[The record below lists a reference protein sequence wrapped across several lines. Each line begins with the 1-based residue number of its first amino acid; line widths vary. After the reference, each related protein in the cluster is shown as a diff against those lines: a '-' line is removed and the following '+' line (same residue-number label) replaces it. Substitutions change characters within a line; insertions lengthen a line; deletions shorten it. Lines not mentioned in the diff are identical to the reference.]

1 MKTSSEIEKIL
12 KSNLESLKK
21 DYNLNSVG
29 IFGSYLRG
37 EQKSNSDLDIL
48 VDFKKPISLIKF
60 IRLENDLSRIIGIKV
75 DLVMKNAL
83 KPAIGKRILEEI
95 KYVS

>member
-1 MKTSSEIEKIL
+1 MKTSADIEKIL

-37 EQKSNSDLDIL
+37 EQKTNSDLDIL

>member
-1 MKTSSEIEKIL
+1 MKTSADIEKIL

-37 EQKSNSDLDIL
+37 EQKTNSDLDIL

-83 KPAIGKRILEEI
+83 KPAIGKRILEDI

>member
-37 EQKSNSDLDIL
+37 EQKTNSDLDIL